1 MKIFLIGFMGSGKSV
16 FGKKLAKNLG
26 LEFADLD
33 ELIEQR
39 YRMTI
44 PGIFTRFDE
53 PLFRDLESKTLK
65 DFIINDNFV
74 LACGGGTPCFNNNM
88 NIINESG
95 ISIYIKMN
103 PGALASRLTKSKTK
117 RPLIAGLTTEELYD
131 KISGMLESRE
141 KYYSLAKFTV
151 EGINLKTE
159 DITSLPGFKS

>member
-16 FGKKLAKNLG
+16 FGKKLAKYLE

-33 ELIEQR
+33 RLIEQR

-44 PGIFTRFDE
+44 PGIFTRFNE
-53 PLFRDLESKTLK
+53 PLFRDLETNTLK

-103 PGALASRLTKSKTK
+103 PKALASRLTKSKTK
-117 RPLIAGLTTEELYD
+117 RPLLADLTTEELYN
-131 KISGMLESRE
+131 KISVMLESRE

-151 EGINLKTE
+151 EGINIKPE
-159 DITSLPGFKS
+159 DIISLPGFKT